1 VNKLIS
7 IALFAALGLAAC
19 GHSKPEPKRPADPLK
34 TASASLLLKR
44 GRAFAADGDTI
55 RAEQYLVAASR
66 RGAKDRDVVPPLM
79 DACIRGQRFRAALAH
94 AERFL
99 ARRPQ
104 DHRLR
109 QLAASLYMATGQP
122 DQAVQALEYIVEEE
136 PEEPQPRY
144 LLAMA
149 HQQLDDTDSA
159 VRELRTYLELQP
171 TGALAREARKWLE
184 AAGEDVDDGSD
195 RRTARRHKRRGRR

>member
-7 IALFAALGLAAC
+7 IALFAALGLTAC

-34 TASASLLLKR
+34 TASAALLLRR
-44 GRAFAADGDTI
+44 GRAFAEAGDTI

-79 DACIRGQRFRAALAH
+79 DACIRGQRFRAALGH

-99 ARRPQ
+99 GRRPK

-109 QLAASLYMATGQP
+109 QLAASLYLATGQP
-122 DQAVQALEYIVEEE
+122 DQAVQALEYVVEDE

-149 HQQLDDTDSA
+149 HQQLDDPDSA

-171 TGALAREARKWLE
+171 TGPLAREARKWLE
-184 AAGEDVDDGSD
+184 AAGEEVSD
-195 RRTARRHKRRGRR
+195 SRSARRHKRRARR